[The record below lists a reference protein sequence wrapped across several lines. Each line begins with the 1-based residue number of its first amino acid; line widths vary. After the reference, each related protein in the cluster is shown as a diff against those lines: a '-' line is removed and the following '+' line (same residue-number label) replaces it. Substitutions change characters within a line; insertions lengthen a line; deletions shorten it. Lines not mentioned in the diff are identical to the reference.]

1 MNIKVLIQLFLLCRW
16 QQELGRHEQ
25 QHERMGHKQ
34 LEHEHREHK
43 QQQLERGSML
53 NKPKELHS
61 ICYNEHHLPSFLDD
75 PKLHPNVHHNGY
87 PSCYSV
93 KRRLMELRSMMVK
106 RLVRLDQSIRLKHKR
121 WRVRKQLRTL
131 SEGKIDN

>member
-16 QQELGRHEQ
+16 QRELERNEQ
-25 QHERMGHKQ
+25 QHERMEHKQ
-34 LEHEHREHK
+34 LEHEHK

-53 NKPKELHS
+53 SKPKE
-61 ICYNEHHLPSFLDD
+61 HLPSFLDD

-93 KRRLMELRSMMVK
+93 KRRLMELHSMMVK
-106 RLVRLDQSIRLKHKR
+106 RLVRLDQSIRLKRKR
-121 WRVRKQLRTL
+121 
-131 SEGKIDN
+131 